1 MKVIKTQDIRDIRVV
16 YNGAVHKDRRWAQIQ
31 DPQTGE
37 VLHTGQLLYIKR
49 VALKK
54 YGKLVNLS

>member
-16 YNGAVHKDRRWAQIQ
+16 CNGAVRKDKWAQIR

-49 VALKK
+49 LARKK
-54 YGKLVNLS
+54 YGKVVSLS